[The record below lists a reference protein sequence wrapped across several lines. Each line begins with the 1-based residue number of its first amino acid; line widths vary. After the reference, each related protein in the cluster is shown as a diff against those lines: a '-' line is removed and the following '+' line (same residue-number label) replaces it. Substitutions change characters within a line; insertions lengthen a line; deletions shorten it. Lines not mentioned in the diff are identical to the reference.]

1 MIVRLAREA
10 EEGVILERR
19 TWPSQVERPEGLRR
33 YTAAM
38 ESSARA
44 VVFNPTDYASF
55 GRRVLA
61 NIVDVGVM
69 VIVFLSIQLGFALK
83 YVPPDLRTMK
93 KSQEQQKLVKKYM
106 APYASQIMLLSV
118 ASFAIYLVP
127 ISSLPGGTLG
137 YRLARIRL
145 IDHRGLPPSWWK
157 LIKRLL
163 IVGLIAIP
171 CSMPFGAVTGKL
183 GSSNPLIQGGAMIA
197 GFFAWL
203 MLLYRSCATH
213 ERRQAIHDR
222 WVGTWMVR
230 KGAAAMEGKAFDK
243 AILVGP
249 FLPRHPDVEPGRP
262 TGAAIE
268 PDAALPPITS
278 DAR

>member
-1 MIVRLAREA
+1 MKCLLLWEMSAPMAAGRSQRFERRSEASLTCVAGPQARASEVRPRQIVTIANSIHTFRLDTDRSPLIVRLAREA

-93 KSQEQQKLVKKYM
+93 KSQE
-106 APYASQIMLLSV
+106 
-118 ASFAIYLVP
+118 
-127 ISSLPGGTLG
+127 
-137 YRLARIRL
+137 
-145 IDHRGLPPSWWK
+145 
-157 LIKRLL
+157 
-163 IVGLIAIP
+163 
-171 CSMPFGAVTGKL
+171 
-183 GSSNPLIQGGAMIA
+183 
-197 GFFAWL
+197 
-203 MLLYRSCATH
+203 
-213 ERRQAIHDR
+213 
-222 WVGTWMVR
+222 
-230 KGAAAMEGKAFDK
+230 
-243 AILVGP
+243 
-249 FLPRHPDVEPGRP
+249 
-262 TGAAIE
+262 
-268 PDAALPPITS
+268 
-278 DAR
+278 